1 MKLHK
6 LAIWTLAALT
16 LVGSCDDI
24 DNQEPA
30 GGNLTADQ
38 SKETNDE
45 IPSRTSAAFAG
56 MFSYLG
62 APDGVLKADRADD
75 FGFIMAALSLDLEG
89 ADMTS
94 SNNGY
99 NWFSTASELSNR
111 NPDYANPLIRY
122 MVAYTTIGN
131 ANSVIDAI
139 DPETTNP
146 DLINQL
152 AQSHAMRAFAYLSIA
167 PYFQRGYSVAADS
180 LCIPLLKSGTDYSN
194 NPRATVKEVY
204 QEILDNLNYA
214 IEHLEGADR
223 GGDKTRIDQNV
234 AYGLRARA
242 HLNMGMYAEAAAD
255 AEKAMVGYQ
264 PATREEMSTPAFCNL
279 NEHNWMWGI
288 NITAEM
294 TANYLYQTSSSWFSA
309 FCGDGYGPA
318 CVCVP
323 RINVLLYNKISSS
336 DVRKNWWIDEN
347 CHSDNWT
354 NLTWDAGDEGK
365 ATGDEIAK
373 FTIENMKEPFLPY
386 TNIKFGMK
394 SGIGSATNDNDWPL
408 MRVEEMILIQAEGLA
423 KSGQEGRAKQ
433 VLENFVKTYRD
444 PNYSVNDRG
453 LTLENE
459 IWFQR
464 RVELWGE
471 GFFMNDAR
479 RLKKNI
485 VRFHDGKPTNV
496 PDAFTFN
503 IDINDPWLNMR
514 FPTRETNS
522 NAAIVNNTGGSQ
534 PVPGQNPNLRD
545 GVTD

>member
-16 LVGSCDDI
+16 LAGSCDDI

-45 IPSRTSAAFAG
+45 IPSRTAAAFAG

-318 CVCVP
+318 CTCVP

-354 NLTWDAGDEGK
+354 NLTWDAGDKGK
-365 ATGDEIAK
+365 ATGDSIAK
-373 FTIENMKEPFLPY
+373 FTIENMKEPYLPY

-394 SGIGSATNDNDWPL
+394 SGIGSSTNDNDWPL

-423 KSGQEGRAKQ
+423 KSGQEGRAKH

-444 PNYSVNDRG
+444 PNYTVNDRG

-471 GFFMNDAR
+471 GFFMSDAR
-479 RLKKNI
+479 RLNKHI
-485 VRFHDGKPTNV
+485 VRFHSDKPSNLTDG
-496 PDAFTFN
+496 FTLK
-503 IDINDPWLNMR
+503 IDINEP
-514 FPTRETNS
+514 
-522 NAAIVNNTGGSQ
+522 
-534 PVPGQNPNLRD
+534 
-545 GVTD
+545 